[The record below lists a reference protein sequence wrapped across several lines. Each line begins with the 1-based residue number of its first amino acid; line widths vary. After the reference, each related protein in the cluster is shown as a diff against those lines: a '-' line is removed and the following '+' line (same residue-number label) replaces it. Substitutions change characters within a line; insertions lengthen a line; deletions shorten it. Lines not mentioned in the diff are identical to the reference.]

1 METEPLSNQ
10 AIKELSKS
18 ISDWEIHENSLQ
30 KTFHFK
36 NFVEAFGFMSKVAII
51 AESICHHPEW
61 SNVYA
66 KVIINLTTHDL
77 GGISSLDF
85 KLAKA
90 IDEIT

>member
-1 METEPLSNQ
+1 MSGKVS
-10 AIKELSKS
+10 IKELNKT
-18 ISDWEIHENSLQ
+18 ISDWEIHENSLK

-36 NFVEAFGFMSKVAII
+36 NFVEAFGFMTKVAII
-51 AESICHHPEW
+51 SESICHHPEW

-90 IDEIT
+90 IDEIK